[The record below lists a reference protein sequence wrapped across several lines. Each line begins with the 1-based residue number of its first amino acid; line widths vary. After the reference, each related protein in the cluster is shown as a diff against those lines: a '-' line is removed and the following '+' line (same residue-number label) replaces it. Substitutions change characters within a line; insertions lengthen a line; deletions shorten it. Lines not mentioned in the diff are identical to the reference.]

1 MSTYND
7 YLLTQKSHK
16 MNTYSYLV
24 SECGNYV
31 YRVNNSTQER
41 ETIKEP
47 EVVETTPPLFPV
59 LDIDPSLRRGRKR
72 PKQVVSDPVK
82 IERPKKKEP
91 ILEKI
96 ND

>member
-1 MSTYND
+1 
-7 YLLTQKSHK
+7 

-96 ND
+96 RLK